1 LNFELL
7 NYRSVLTV
15 AQHPLTRRTRRVV
28 RAAVVT
34 LACAV
39 AVAFVTSITVDL
51 GPALRARAEAAGSNY
66 LKRPMHIGRLSV
78 HLWRGTYVVE
88 NLTIDGITPQG
99 RPFLT
104 AKRIEVSM
112 PWSTLFNRQIVF
124 DAIEMTDWDMYVET
138 FAGGGDNFPK
148 FPRTTTG
155 QSNWTTTL
163 QYVRASRGQFTFDDH
178 GTPWSTVARNLDVTV
193 ARPTSQYRGQARF
206 SEGTVTFQNYE
217 PMRADMVTTF
227 HIQDGKVVL
236 DALDLTTDGAH
247 SQLTGIVDLRNWPEQ
262 IYRIKSKIDFPT
274 EKSIWFAHDKFTVSG
289 TADFTGTFHLFKEQ
303 LSNGRTRTGRELKG
317 DFTSALAGV
326 NQYRFGDLRGSVLW
340 VPERMEVTNAT
351 ATLYGGDAKFSYKM
365 APLGVPGMP
374 AMATFD
380 AQYSNVDLTAFTNLL
395 EVKGIRLTGRATG
408 RNLLEWPLGKYSQH
422 RGDGEMHVDA
432 PLGAEMM
439 SSRMPLERI
448 EARERLGKMW
458 GPFDNTLPSEPI
470 AVAGT
475 ISYAFDPDSIDL
487 GPSRFAT
494 ASTYVEFE
502 GHTAYGESSRIPFH
516 VSSAD
521 WQESDR
527 LLAGLM
533 TAFGNPTNAIP
544 ISGYGTFDGVMLNSF
559 SKPRIEGTFAGERMR
574 AFDVDWGSAKGTTS
588 IENSYA
594 DVKDLVITSGG
605 SSIDADGRFSLGYPR
620 SDAGE
625 EINARV
631 RIIRRPVVD
640 LRHAFGLNDYPV
652 EGLLSGEFHVYGQYT
667 RPFGFGT
674 MAIVDGTAYH
684 ETFETATAGLR
695 LEGEGVRLDNIVV
708 VKGGGRG
715 TGAAYIGWE
724 STYQFNFDAQG
735 IPVESLAVV
744 QSPNTPTLSGLLDF
758 RAGGSGSFDSPRYEV
773 HATVRDFFVADEGI
787 GTVTGDVNI
796 ANDVMAVKLEAASPR
811 LAVSGTGTVA
821 LSEQMDADLTFTVS
835 DTSLDP
841 YLRAFNPALSP
852 YTTAIA
858 SGNLRV
864 VGELADIDHLVVDT
878 TVDKLDLRLFDYRLR
893 NALPIRMALDR
904 HSIRVTDMRLIG
916 EETQLDV
923 SGVVDLHNERIA
935 MRVNGA
941 ANLGILQGFVP
952 NIRSTGQATVE
963 ATLDGPMRT
972 PVVTGTMMIEDG
984 RIRHFDLPHA
994 LENIAGLVRF
1004 DSRGVTLD
1012 GVTAQLGGGPVRF
1025 GGRIGIEGY
1034 RLGRL
1039 DVTMNGQNMRLR
1051 YPEGMR
1057 SVVDANLTLLGTV
1070 DAATLSGMV
1079 NVRSAIYT
1087 RRFDTGGG
1095 LIDLAG
1101 NAGGQAPA
1109 SIQTTVPLR
1118 YDVHL
1123 NIPGTLRVE
1132 NNTVRL
1138 VANAELDLRGT
1149 YDRPILVG
1157 RGEVE
1162 RGEFNF
1168 EGKRYI
1174 VTRGTIDFNNPTRI
1188 EPFFDIQTET
1198 QVRVPSQTYRI
1209 MVRVTGTMAR
1219 FTPTFTSD
1227 PPLTE
1232 VQVLSLLFS
1241 DVAPGQDV
1249 EFSQYSAVTPQE
1261 QLLRERAARALTG
1274 ALTTEIGRVAEQTF
1288 GVDTFQLTPSLVTPN
1303 ANSSRLDPAA
1313 RLTIGKRIS
1322 DRVYLTY
1329 SRSLSSTTS
1338 DQIILL
1344 EYDQTNRFSWI
1355 LSRNEDR
1362 TYALDVRVRHT
1373 F

>member
-1 LNFELL
+1 
-7 NYRSVLTV
+7 
-15 AQHPLTRRTRRVV
+15 
-28 RAAVVT
+28 
-34 LACAV
+34 
-39 AVAFVTSITVDL
+39 
-51 GPALRARAEAAGSNY
+51 
-66 LKRPMHIGRLSV
+66 M
-78 HLWRGTYVVE
+78 
-88 NLTIDGITPQG
+88 
-99 RPFLT
+99 
-104 AKRIEVSM
+104 
-112 PWSTLFNRQIVF
+112 
-124 DAIEMTDWDMYVET
+124 
-138 FAGGGDNFPK
+138 
-148 FPRTTTG
+148 
-155 QSNWTTTL
+155 
-163 QYVRASRGQFTFDDH
+163 
-178 GTPWSTVARNLDVTV
+178 
-193 ARPTSQYRGQARF
+193 
-206 SEGTVTFQNYE
+206 
-217 PMRADMVTTF
+217 
-227 HIQDGKVVL
+227 
-236 DALDLTTDGAH
+236 
-247 SQLTGIVDLRNWPEQ
+247 
-262 IYRIKSKIDFPT
+262 
-274 EKSIWFAHDKFTVSG
+274 
-289 TADFTGTFHLFKEQ
+289 
-303 LSNGRTRTGRELKG
+303 
-317 DFTSALAGV
+317 AGV
-326 NQYRFGDLRGSVLW
+326 NQYRFGNLRGTVLW

-351 ATLYGGDAKFSYKM
+351 ATLYGGEAKFSYKM

-380 AQYSNVDLTAFTNLL
+380 AQYSNVDLTAFTNFL
-395 EVKGIRLTGRATG
+395 EIKGIRITGRATG

-422 RGDGEMHVDA
+422 RGEGELHVGA
-432 PLGAEMM
+432 PPGTELMG
-439 SSRMPLERI
+439 SRMPVERI
-448 EARERLGKMW
+448 EARERLGKLW

-470 AVAGT
+470 AFDGT
-475 ISYAFDPDSIDL
+475 ITYAFDPDAIDL

-494 ASTYVEFE
+494 SSTYVEFE
-502 GHTAYGESSRIPFH
+502 GHTAYGDNSRIPFH

-544 ISGYGTFDGVMLNSF
+544 IGGYGTFDGVMLNSF
-559 SKPRIEGTFAGERMR
+559 SKPRIEGTFVGEHMR
-574 AFDVDWGSAKGTTS
+574 AFDVEWGSARGTTT

-594 DVKDLVITSGG
+594 DVKDLVMTSGG

-631 RIIRRPVVD
+631 RIMRRPVVD
-640 LRHAFGLNDYPV
+640 LRHAFALDDYQV

-667 RPFGFGT
+667 RPLGFGT
-674 MAIVDGTAYH
+674 MEIADGTAYH

-715 TGAAYIGWE
+715 TGAAYVSWDG
-724 STYQFNFDAQG
+724 TYQFNFDAQR
-735 IPVESLAVV
+735 IPIESLAVA
-744 QSPNTPTLSGLLDF
+744 QSPNTPPLLGLLDF
-758 RAGGSGSFDSPRYEV
+758 RAGGSGSFASPRYEV

-787 GTVTGDVNI
+787 GTVTGDINI
-796 ANDVMAVKLEAASPR
+796 ANDVMALKLEAASPR

-841 YLRAFNPALSP
+841 YLRAFDPALSP

-858 SGNLRV
+858 SGSLRV

-878 TVDKLDLRLFDYRLR
+878 TVDKLDMRLFDYRLR

-916 EETQLDV
+916 EQTQLDV
-923 SGVVDLHNERIA
+923 SGVIDLHNERIA
-935 MRVNGA
+935 MRANGA
-941 ANLGILQGFVP
+941 ANLGILQGFVS
-952 NIRSTGQATVE
+952 NIRSTGQATLE

-972 PVVTGTMMIEDG
+972 PVVTGTMTIEDG

-994 LENIAGLVRF
+994 LENIGGVVRF

-1012 GVTAQLGGGPVRF
+1012 EVTAQLGGGAVRF

-1034 RLGRL
+1034 RPGRL

-1070 DAATLSGMV
+1070 EAATLSGMV

-1095 LIDLAG
+1095 LIDLTG
-1101 NAGGQAPA
+1101 NASAPAPA

-1138 VANAELDLRGT
+1138 VANADLDLRGT

-1188 EPFFDIQTET
+1188 DPFFDIQTET
-1198 QVRVPSQTYRI
+1198 QVRVPSQTYRV

-1322 DRVYLTY
+1322 ERVYLTF
-1329 SRSLSSTTS
+1329 SRSLSSTAS

-1344 EYDQTNRFSWI
+1344 EYDQTDRFSWV
-1355 LSRNEDR
+1355 LSRNEDQ

>member
-1 LNFELL
+1 
-7 NYRSVLTV
+7 
-15 AQHPLTRRTRRVV
+15 
-28 RAAVVT
+28 
-34 LACAV
+34 
-39 AVAFVTSITVDL
+39 
-51 GPALRARAEAAGSNY
+51 
-66 LKRPMHIGRLSV
+66 
-78 HLWRGTYVVE
+78 
-88 NLTIDGITPQG
+88 
-99 RPFLT
+99 
-104 AKRIEVSM
+104 
-112 PWSTLFNRQIVF
+112 
-124 DAIEMTDWDMYVET
+124 
-138 FAGGGDNFPK
+138 
-148 FPRTTTG
+148 
-155 QSNWTTTL
+155 
-163 QYVRASRGQFTFDDH
+163 
-178 GTPWSTVARNLDVTV
+178 
-193 ARPTSQYRGQARF
+193 
-206 SEGTVTFQNYE
+206 
-217 PMRADMVTTF
+217 MVTTF
-227 HIQDGKVVL
+227 HIQDGKIVL
-236 DALDLTTDGAH
+236 DALDLKTDGAH

-262 IYRIKSKIDFPT
+262 IYRINSKIDFPT

-289 TADFTGTFHLFKEQ
+289 IGDFTGSFHLFKEQ
-303 LSNGRTRTGRELKG
+303 LPDGRTRTGRELKG
-317 DFTSALAGV
+317 DFTSPMAGV
-326 NQYRFGDLRGSVLW
+326 NQYRFGNLRGTVLW

-351 ATLYGGDAKFSYKM
+351 ATLYGGEAKFSYKM

-380 AQYSNVDLTAFTNLL
+380 AQYSNVDLTAFTNFL
-395 EVKGIRLTGRATG
+395 EIKGIRITGRATG

-422 RGDGEMHVDA
+422 RGEGELHVGA
-432 PLGAEMM
+432 PPGTELMG
-439 SSRMPLERI
+439 SRMPVERI
-448 EARERLGKMW
+448 EARERLGKLW

-470 AVAGT
+470 AFDGT
-475 ISYAFDPDSIDL
+475 ITYAFDPDAIDL

-494 ASTYVEFE
+494 SSTYIEFE
-502 GHTAYGESSRIPFH
+502 GHTAYGDNSRIPFH

-544 ISGYGTFDGVMLNSF
+544 IGGYGTFDGVMLNSF
-559 SKPRIEGTFAGERMR
+559 SKPRIEGTFVGEHMR
-574 AFDVDWGSAKGTTS
+574 AFDVEWGSARGTTT

-594 DVKDLVITSGG
+594 DVKDLVMTSGG

-631 RIIRRPVVD
+631 RIMRRPVVD
-640 LRHAFGLNDYPV
+640 LRHAFALDDYQV

-667 RPFGFGT
+667 RPLGFGT
-674 MAIVDGTAYH
+674 MEIADGTAYH

-715 TGAAYIGWE
+715 TGAAYVSWDG
-724 STYQFNFDAQG
+724 TYQFNFDAQR
-735 IPVESLAVV
+735 IPIESLAVA
-744 QSPNTPTLSGLLDF
+744 QSPNTPPLLGLLDF
-758 RAGGSGSFDSPRYEV
+758 RAGGSGSFASPRYEV

-787 GTVTGDVNI
+787 GTVTGDINI
-796 ANDVMAVKLEAASPR
+796 ANDVMALKLEAASPR

-841 YLRAFNPALSP
+841 YLRAFDPALSP

-858 SGNLRV
+858 SGSLRV

-878 TVDKLDLRLFDYRLR
+878 TVDKLDMRLFDYRLR

-916 EETQLDV
+916 EQTQLDV
-923 SGVVDLHNERIA
+923 SGVIDLHNERIA
-935 MRVNGA
+935 MRANGA
-941 ANLGILQGFVP
+941 ANLGILQGFVS
-952 NIRSTGQATVE
+952 NIRSTGQATLE

-972 PVVTGTMMIEDG
+972 PVVTGTMTIEDG

-994 LENIAGLVRF
+994 LENIGGVVRF

-1012 GVTAQLGGGPVRF
+1012 EVTAQLGGGAVRF

-1034 RLGRL
+1034 RPGRL

-1070 DAATLSGMV
+1070 EAATLSGMV

-1095 LIDLAG
+1095 LIDLTG
-1101 NAGGQAPA
+1101 NASAPAPA

-1138 VANAELDLRGT
+1138 VANADLDLRGT

-1188 EPFFDIQTET
+1188 DPFFDIQTET
-1198 QVRVPSQTYRI
+1198 QVRVPSQTYRV

-1219 FTPTFTSD
+1219 FTPPFTSD

-1322 DRVYLTY
+1322 ERVYLTF
-1329 SRSLSSTTS
+1329 SRSLSSTAS

-1344 EYDQTNRFSWI
+1344 EYDQTDRFSWV
-1355 LSRNEDR
+1355 LSRNEDQ

>member
-1 LNFELL
+1 M

-1138 VANAELDLRGT
+1138 VANADLDLRGT